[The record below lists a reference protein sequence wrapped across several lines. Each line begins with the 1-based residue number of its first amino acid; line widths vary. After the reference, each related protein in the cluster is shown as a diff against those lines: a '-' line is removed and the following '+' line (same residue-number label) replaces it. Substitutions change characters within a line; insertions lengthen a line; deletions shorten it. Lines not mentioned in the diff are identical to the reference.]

1 MANPHRKL
9 NLLDVQINGQAMTI
23 EKVSAF
29 ELGGFKRESAV
40 SDSGVYFKRGQ
51 KQFKLTMTIIIR
63 EGSKLADF
71 QNIEDATVIV
81 TSDTGQSYTV
91 SNAWVEQADIVN
103 RDNGTLTLTLAGNP
117 AIEVG

>member
-9 NLLDVQINGQAMTI
+9 SLLDVQINGQAMTI
-23 EKVSAF
+23 AKVTAF
-29 ELGGFKRESAV
+29 ELGGFKRESAL
-40 SDSGVYFKRGQ
+40 SDSGVYFKRSQ
-51 KQFKLTMTIIIR
+51 KPFKLTMTIIIR

-91 SNAWVEQADIVN
+91 SNAWVEQADAISGSE
-103 RDNGTLTLTLAGNP
+103 GTLTITLAGNP